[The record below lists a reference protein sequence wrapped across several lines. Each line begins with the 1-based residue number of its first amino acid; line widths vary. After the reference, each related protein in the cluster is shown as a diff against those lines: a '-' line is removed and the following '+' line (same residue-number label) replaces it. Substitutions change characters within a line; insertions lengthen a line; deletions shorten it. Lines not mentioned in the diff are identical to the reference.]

1 MDSDHTQ
8 FGRNLYFQKKK
19 KWVKVLNSESGSE
32 PLEESL
38 EMKGSCD
45 SASYTSTLKKK
56 VWPLNWGI
64 KQTQTEQNL
73 TKCERTPDMSQAHYT
88 FHLHKFIRSIFHS
101 FIKVKTSSGSEDFGN
116 LLTGSHTH
124 SETETQ
130 IKFLHFF

>member
-56 VWPLNWGI
+56 KSGHLIGALSKPKLNKI
-64 KQTQTEQNL
+64 SLNVNEHL
-73 TKCERTPDMSQAHYT
+73 T
-88 FHLHKFIRSIFHS
+88 
-101 FIKVKTSSGSEDFGN
+101 
-116 LLTGSHTH
+116 
-124 SETETQ
+124 
-130 IKFLHFF
+130 

>member
-8 FGRNLYFQKKK
+8 FGRNLYFKKK

-56 VWPLNWGI
+56 SGHLIGALSKPKLNKI
-64 KQTQTEQNL
+64 SLNVNEHL
-73 TKCERTPDMSQAHYT
+73 T
-88 FHLHKFIRSIFHS
+88 
-101 FIKVKTSSGSEDFGN
+101 
-116 LLTGSHTH
+116 
-124 SETETQ
+124 
-130 IKFLHFF
+130 